1 MKADRTKVALAMA
14 RGCFSISDI
23 VRLSGM
29 TEATVKNVI
38 YGQKS
43 VLPATIGKVAKA
55 LNVNVEEILSHED
68 LASTERY
75 P

>member
-14 RGCFSISDI
+14 KRCFSIADLAKRSE
-23 VRLSGM
+23 L

-43 VLPATIGKVAKA
+43 VLPATLGKVARA
-55 LNVNVEEILSHED
+55 LEVDVEEILSNES
-68 LASTERY
+68 LAI
-75 P
+75 